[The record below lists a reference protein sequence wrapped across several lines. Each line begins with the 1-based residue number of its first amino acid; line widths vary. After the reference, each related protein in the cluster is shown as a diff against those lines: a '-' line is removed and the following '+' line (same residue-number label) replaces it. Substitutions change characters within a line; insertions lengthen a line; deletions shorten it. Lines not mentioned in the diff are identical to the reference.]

1 MNGGRAA
8 VYHFTDGSKIR
19 PVVVRKEI
27 ERIKDFAL
35 KAGFHDIDVFV
46 DDTLRKNEQ
55 AKRQEL
61 MEMILTYDAL
71 FLKDFYHL
79 RKNTDICMS
88 ELVCLSE
95 GGVKVCTIEDGGFQ
109 FISAPFMQNLKAVAY
124 YCGLEITGHS
134 TELQFE
140 IMDSFVANKT
150 GWKLTGCYAD
160 LSGNKVDGNQTEL
173 NRLIQESN
181 GYDIVLV
188 QSFGH
193 IHWRTSKFCKVR
205 HLLKK
210 GIYSMHEEIYLP
222 YEKEDKSDNE

>member
-1 MNGGRAA
+1 MDGSRAA
-8 VYHFTDGSKIR
+8 IYHFTDGSKIR

-27 ERIKDFAL
+27 ERIKEFTC
-35 KAGFHDIDVFV
+35 KAGFHDVDVFV
-46 DDTLRKNEQ
+46 DDVLWKNKQ
-55 AKRQEL
+55 VMRQQLIEKIFVY
-61 MEMILTYDAL
+61 EAL

-88 ELVCLSE
+88 ELVRLAE
-95 GGVKVCTIEDGGFQ
+95 GGVMCTIEDGKFQ
-109 FISAPFMQNLKAVAY
+109 FITAPFMQNLKVAAY

-140 IMDSFVANKT
+140 IMDSFIANKT
-150 GWKLTGCYAD
+150 KWKLTGRFAD
-160 LSGNKVDGNQTEL
+160 LSGNKVDGNQTEI

-193 IHWRTSKFCKVR
+193 IHWRTSRFCKVR

-222 YEKEDKSDNE
+222 